1 MRICRATCCKR
12 RRVFESSSLRER
24 LCWARW
30 LHTGA
35 LAVSPFFSLAGTTAI
50 MANSFRRLFVWEAAI
65 ELAVRIIALSD
76 RLVAR
81 RRFAIAD
88 QLVRAAISV
97 PSNIA
102 EGQGRST
109 TRDRRH
115 YLVQARG
122 SLYEL
127 ETQLEIASRAKLAK
141 DMSGVHVLIK
151 QISAGL
157 TRMIDALHPSTTRRP
172 DDSKATKQSS

>member
-1 MRICRATCCKR
+1 M
-12 RRVFESSSLRER
+12 
-24 LCWARW
+24 
-30 LHTGA
+30 
-35 LAVSPFFSLAGTTAI
+35 
-50 MANSFRRLFVWEAAI
+50 WEASI
-65 ELAVRIIALSD
+65 DLAVRIVALSD
-76 RLVAR
+76 RLAAR

-102 EGQGRST
+102 EGQGRFT

-127 ETQLEIASRAKLAK
+127 ETQLEIAVRAKLAT
-141 DMSGVHVLIK
+141 DVSGVSILIK

-157 TRMIDALHPSTTRRP
+157 TRMIHTLPLDDPKTRRRE
-172 DDSKATKQSS
+172 D